1 MIRAI
6 VFDMDGVLL
15 DSEPLHDRTNIEILK
30 TYGIEA
36 DASVTDPFVGRTSE
50 ALWTEMKAIYNLPDS
65 VEELIARQWSM
76 NIKALPASEIEAS
89 KGLEDIL
96 AYALERGISL
106 SVASS
111 SRGDFVEAV
120 FDYLNLW
127 PFMEAYTS
135 GQEINHGKPA
145 PDIYLLAA
153 RKIGVPA
160 AACLAIEDSTA
171 GVRSAKKA
179 GMVTVGYRNPTS
191 QGQNVE
197 IADYVVDCLSEVCE
211 IIDHINSTENKQ

>member
-6 VFDMDGVLL
+6 IFDMDGVLL
-15 DSEPLHDRTNIEILK
+15 DSEPLHDQTNIEILK
-30 TYGIEA
+30 SYGIEA

-50 ALWTEMKAIYNLPDS
+50 ALWTEMKAIYSLPDT
-65 VEELIARQWSM
+65 VEALIARQWSM
-76 NIKALPASEIEAS
+76 NIKALPSSGIVAS

-96 AYALERGISL
+96 AFALARELSL

-120 FDYLNLW
+120 FDHLNLW

-135 GQEINHGKPA
+135 GMEIDHGKPA

-153 RKIGVPA
+153 QKISMPVEE
-160 AACLAIEDSTA
+160 CLAVEDSTA
-171 GVRSAKKA
+171 GVKSAKAA
-179 GMVTVGYRNPTS
+179 GMITVGYRNPTS
-191 QGQNVE
+191 QGQNVDH
-197 IADYVVDCLSEVCE
+197 ADYVVDSLSDICD
-211 IIDHINSTENKQ
+211 IIDKINVTSIL